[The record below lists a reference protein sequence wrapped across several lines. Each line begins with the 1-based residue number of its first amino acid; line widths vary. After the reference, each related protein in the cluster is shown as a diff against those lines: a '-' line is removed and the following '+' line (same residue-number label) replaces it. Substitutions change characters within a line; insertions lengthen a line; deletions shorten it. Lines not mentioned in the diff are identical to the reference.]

1 MQVILREDVR
11 HLGYVGDIVSVKS
24 GYARNYLFPRKL
36 AVHAD
41 TRQMNRLEHEKR
53 IIEARL
59 QKTRAD
65 ADRLAEMFRGFGLI
79 VKKAA
84 GENDKL
90 FGSVTSMEVE
100 SLLNE
105 KGFAVERRQIIM
117 SENLKTLGSHK
128 IQLRLHRDVVIDLN
142 VEVIR
147 EEDL

>member
-11 HLGYVGDIVSVKS
+11 HLGYVGDVVSVKS
-24 GYARNYLFPRKL
+24 GYARNFLFPRGL

-41 TRQMNRLEHEKR
+41 ARQLNRLAHEKR
-53 IIEARL
+53 LIEAKL
-59 QKTRAD
+59 QKTRAE
-65 ADRLAEMFRGFGLI
+65 AEKLAEKFVGFSLV

-84 GENDKL
+84 GEGDKL
-90 FGSVTSMEVE
+90 FGSVTTMDVE
-100 SLLNE
+100 ELLNE
-105 KGFAVERRQIIM
+105 KGFSVERRQIIM

-147 EEDL
+147 DED

>member
-11 HLGYVGDIVSVKS
+11 HLGYVGDVISVKP
-24 GYARNYLFPRKL
+24 GYARNYLFPRGL

-41 TRQMNRLEHEKR
+41 ARQMNRLDHEKR
-53 IIEARL
+53 IIEAKL

-65 ADRLAEMFRGFGLI
+65 AERLSERFRGFGLV

-84 GENDKL
+84 GDTDKL
-90 FGSVTSMEVE
+90 FGSVTTMEVE
-100 SLLNE
+100 SLLND
-105 KGFAVERRQIIM
+105 KGFEVERRQIIM
-117 SENLKTLGSHK
+117 SENLKTIGSHK

-147 EEDL
+147 DEQ

>member
-11 HLGYVGDIVSVKS
+11 HLGYVGDVISVKP
-24 GYARNYLFPRKL
+24 GYARNYLFPRGL

-41 TRQMNRLEHEKR
+41 ARQMNRLDHEKR
-53 IIEARL
+53 IIEAKL

-65 ADRLAEMFRGFGLI
+65 VERLSERFRGFGLV

-84 GENDKL
+84 GDTDKL
-90 FGSVTSMEVE
+90 FGSVTTMEVE
-100 SLLNE
+100 SLLND
-105 KGFAVERRQIIM
+105 KGFEVERRQIIM
-117 SENLKTLGSHK
+117 SENLKTIGSHK

-147 EEDL
+147 DEQ

>member
-11 HLGYVGDIVSVKS
+11 HLGYVGDIVSVKP
-24 GYARNYLFPRKL
+24 GYARNFLFPRKL

-41 TRQMNRLEHEKR
+41 ARQMNRLEHEKR
-53 IIEARL
+53 IIEAKL

-65 ADRLAEMFRGFGLI
+65 AERLAERFRGFGLV
-79 VKKAA
+79 VKKSA
-84 GENDKL
+84 GEGDRL

-100 SLLNE
+100 ALLNE

-117 SENLKTLGSHK
+117 EENLKSLGSHK
-128 IQLRLHRDVVIDLN
+128 VQLRLHRDVVIDLN

-147 EEDL
+147 DEE

>member
-11 HLGYVGDIVSVKS
+11 HLGYVGDVISVKP
-24 GYARNYLFPRKL
+24 GYARNYLFPRGL

-41 TRQMNRLEHEKR
+41 ARQMNRLDHEKR
-53 IIEARL
+53 IIEAKL

-65 ADRLAEMFRGFGLI
+65 AERLSERFRGFGLV

-84 GENDKL
+84 GDTDKL
-90 FGSVTSMEVE
+90 FGSVTTMEVE
-100 SLLNE
+100 SLLND
-105 KGFAVERRQIIM
+105 KGFEVERRQIIM
-117 SENLKTLGSHK
+117 SENLKTIGSYK

-147 EEDL
+147 DEQ

>member
-1 MQVILREDVR
+1 MQVILREDIR
-11 HLGYVGDIVSVKS
+11 HIGYVGDVVSVKP
-24 GYARNYLFPRKL
+24 GYARNYLFPRGL

-41 TRQMNRLEHEKR
+41 ARQMNRLEHEKR
-53 IIEARL
+53 IIEAKL

-65 ADRLAEMFRGFGLI
+65 AERLSERFRGFGLV

-84 GENDKL
+84 GDTDKL

-100 SLLNE
+100 NLLND
-105 KGFAVERRQIIM
+105 KGFEVERRQIIM
-117 SENLKTLGSHK
+117 SENLKTIGSHK

-147 EEDL
+147 DEQ

>member
-24 GYARNYLFPRKL
+24 GYARNFLFPRKL

-41 TRQMNRLEHEKR
+41 ARQMNRLEHEKR
-53 IIEARL
+53 IIEAKL

-65 ADRLAEMFRGFGLI
+65 AEHLAEKFRGFNVI

-84 GENDKL
+84 GESDKL
-90 FGSVTSMEVE
+90 FGSVTTMEIE
-100 SLLNE
+100 ALLNE

-117 SENLKTLGSHK
+117 NENLKTIGSHK

-147 EEDL
+147 EEE

>member
-11 HLGYVGDIVSVKS
+11 HLGYVGDVISVKP
-24 GYARNYLFPRKL
+24 GYARNYLFPRGL

-41 TRQMNRLEHEKR
+41 ARQMNRLEHEKR
-53 IIEARL
+53 IIEAKL

-65 ADRLAEMFRGFGLI
+65 AERLSERFRGFGLV

-84 GENDKL
+84 GDTDKL
-90 FGSVTSMEVE
+90 FGSVTTMEVE
-100 SLLNE
+100 SLLND
-105 KGFAVERRQIIM
+105 KGFEVERRQIIM
-117 SENLKTLGSHK
+117 SENLKTIGSHK

-147 EEDL
+147 DEQ